1 MSNQNDIQFEDVN
14 PNPEFLIKSIAEQG
28 YSLESSLA
36 DLMDN
41 SISATATKIEV
52 LIKMDKEPFHLF
64 VADNGSGMDEKTL
77 KENMK
82 FPSTSPDSKR
92 EFSDLGR
99 FGLGMKTAS
108 FAQTRCFTV
117 LSRKKGDKKFAGRTW
132 DVDYLKR
139 EGKWRLIINTSKEV
153 NELLNQ
159 YLTLNKEHLNAFD
172 DFEANTIVIWKGL
185 YKFENYLEEGN
196 RRNALSKQITEVT
209 SDYLSLVFHRFLE
222 RKSNRL
228 QIRINNSLIK
238 SFNPF
243 PTNEKDFRPIT
254 YKQKS
259 FSTDIIKMEGFVLPS
274 RSIDESQ
281 KGHTIWTTKN
291 RGLMDMEGIYIY
303 RSDRIILFG
312 GWNGLIKKAPRLQLA
327 RLRVEVGNSVDHL
340 LHLNVAKSQVAI
352 PHDLIKA
359 FESYIDNLKIEA
371 EREFYNRG
379 IRRFSTNATENKSQ
393 LFERKAS
400 NKGALLELNNE
411 FPLLK
416 NLSNE
421 LTVSQW
427 VKLKMVFR
435 MINTK
440 INDIR
445 QTHEEKLFAEIIDKD
460 GISLNDVIISIEELK
475 KSGLSGEQIKRD
487 ILPGLGY
494 KQNSLP
500 DELLPYLK

>member
-1 MSNQNDIQFEDVN
+1 MSDQNDILFEDVN
-14 PNPEFLIKSIAEQG
+14 PNPEFLIKSISEQG

-41 SISATATKIEV
+41 SISAGANKIEV
-52 LIKMDKEPFHLF
+52 LIKMDKEPFNLF
-64 VADNGSGMDEKTL
+64 LADNGSGMNEETL

-82 FPSTSPDSKR
+82 FPSNSPDNKR
-92 EFSDLGR
+92 GITDLGR

-108 FAQTRCFTV
+108 FAQTRRFTV
-117 LSRKKGDKKFAGRTW
+117 ISRRKGDLSFCGRTW

-139 EGKWRLIINTSKEV
+139 EGKWKLIVNTQQEV
-153 NELLNQ
+153 SEILHQ
-159 YLTLNKEHLNAFD
+159 YLTLSKEYLNTFD
-172 DFEANTIVIWKGL
+172 VFEANTIVVWNGL

-209 SDYLSLVFHRFLE
+209 TDYLSIVFHKFLE
-222 RKSNRL
+222 RKSNSL
-228 QIRINNSLIK
+228 QIRINNLLIK

-243 PTNEKDFRPIT
+243 PTDEKDFRPIT
-254 YKQKS
+254 YKQKT
-259 FSTDIIKMEGFVLPS
+259 FSTDNIKIEGFVLPS
-274 RSIDESQ
+274 RSIEESQ
-281 KGHTIWTTKN
+281 KGNTIWTTKN
-291 RGLMDMEGIYIY
+291 RSLMDMEGIYIY

-327 RLRVEVGNSVDHL
+327 RLRVEVGNSIDHL

-359 FESYIDNLKIEA
+359 FESYIENLKIEA

-379 IRRFSTNATENKSQ
+379 IRKFSSNQSENKAQ

-400 NKGALLELNNE
+400 NKGVLLELNND

-416 NLSNE
+416 SLTSE
-421 LTVSQW
+421 LNHFQLI
-427 VKLKMVFR
+427 KLKMIFR
-435 MINTK
+435 MINTR

-445 QTHEEKLFAEIIDKD
+445 QTHEEQSFVEIIEKD
-460 GISLNDVIISIEELK
+460 CISINDIKRSIEELK
-475 KSGLSGEQIKRD
+475 KSGLSGEQILRD
-487 ILPGLGY
+487 IFPGLGY
-494 KQNSLP
+494 KENSLP
-500 DELLPYLK
+500 DDILEQLK